1 MPVKREKKI
10 MTTWVEKLSTGDV
23 SPYLSLSVFIYV
35 CICVY
40 ACLTCCFTSA
50 EVLRIVQENGGKATA
65 TSLSMLMHRALTVPL
80 TIHPTTSTKKRS
92 TQINTTNVCFRV
104 QIFSKDRTYSLGGTM
119 ELAQGRQF
127 RG

>member
-1 MPVKREKKI
+1 

-35 CICVY
+35 CICAY
-40 ACLTCCFTSA
+40 ACLDYLLFHFGRGPADCSREWRQGDSNLIINA
-50 EVLRIVQENGGKATA
+50 EAETPGIDGSINDSSYDINEKE
-65 TSLSMLMHRALTVPL
+65 
-80 TIHPTTSTKKRS
+80 
-92 TQINTTNVCFRV
+92 INTNYHHECFRV